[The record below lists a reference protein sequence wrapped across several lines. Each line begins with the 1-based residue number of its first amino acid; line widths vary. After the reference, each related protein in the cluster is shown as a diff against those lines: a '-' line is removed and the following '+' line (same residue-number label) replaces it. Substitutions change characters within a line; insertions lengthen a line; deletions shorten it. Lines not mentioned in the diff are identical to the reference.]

1 RQNGRLQRE
10 RRRCEPSV
18 HAYRVASL
26 EGVRSVTVVA
36 RSTCRPN
43 AGSGADR
50 IERRVGLTAG
60 DAADRRRDGDTTAA
74 LTRGLRRLT
83 DSLEVRVHR
92 LDVQALERR
101 HLEAGDEGP
110 VVVAALGDAREHWTT
125 GGAGAL
131 TVCARRAAEGHRE

>member
-1 RQNGRLQRE
+1 M
-10 RRRCEPSV
+10 
-18 HAYRVASL
+18 ASPR
-26 EGVRSVTVVA
+26 GVRPGTI
-36 RSTCRPN
+36 STGRPV
-43 AGSGADR
+43 GASDGV
-50 IERRVGLTAG
+50 ERRVALTAG

-110 VVVAALGDAREHWTT
+110 VVVAALRDAREHRTT
-125 GGAGAL
+125 GGARAL
-131 TVCARRAAEGHRE
+131 NLW